1 MPKPSRAAIFDTLNA
16 VHVPGTSA
24 TLMTLKA
31 VKGIEVEGGRVV
43 VLLHLLD
50 AYRDREEVLR
60 RSIQESIG
68 LQEGVDQVVVSF
80 TWEASPQVEFKN
92 LLPTVKAT
100 VVVGS
105 GKGGVGK
112 STVAA
117 NLACAAAKLGLRVG
131 LLDADIHGP
140 SMAMMFGISEDP
152 TGTPDGK
159 ILPLEKYGLKL
170 MSMGFLIEE
179 DRPVIWRGP
188 MLNKALMQFLA
199 DVAWGDLDLLIIDLP
214 PGTGDTQISLIQN
227 AKVAGAVV
235 VSTPQDV
242 AFLDAKKAIGL
253 FQTVQVPIL
262 GLIENMSAFIC
273 PNCKHETHVFG
284 NGGVRAAAARMSI
297 PFLGEVPLDLEIC
310 EGSDKGVPIVV
321 GHSGSPQSQV
331 FLDIAQRL
339 RENLGLG
346 TVPK

>member
-50 AYRDREEVLR
+50 AYRDREDVLR
-60 RSIQESIG
+60 RAIQESIG
-68 LQEGVDQVVVSF
+68 PQEGVDQVVVSF
-80 TWEASPQVEFKN
+80 TWEPSPQVEFKN
-92 LLPTVKAT
+92 LLPTVQAT

-117 NLACAAAKLGLRVG
+117 NLACAAAKQGLRVG

-140 SMAMMFGISEDP
+140 SMAMMFGISEGP
-152 TGTPDGK
+152 IGTPDGK
-159 ILPLEKYGLKL
+159 ILPMEKFGLKL

-188 MLNKALMQFLA
+188 MLNKALTQFLA

-253 FQTVQVPIL
+253 FQTVKVPIL

-297 PFLGEVPLDLEIC
+297 PFLGEVPIDLEIC

-331 FLDIAQRL
+331 FMDIALRL
-339 RENLGLG
+339 KESLGLG
-346 TVPK
+346 TVAN